1 MDLINTKLK
10 AIIEFVKPRQKTL
23 IIGLLGV
30 VATILVSV
38 SLAYHLAVTRIH
50 ISSNDNLKMLNESH
64 SYIDKTIKTLIDAVK
79 DNLNNLKLQIS
90 TQNSENDASFL
101 RLEEKDSGLKAKVD
115 DLRVDSEDSRNSLKE
130 TIEERSLME
139 TRF

>member
-79 DNLNNLKLQIS
+79 DNLNNIK
-90 TQNSENDASFL
+90 
-101 RLEEKDSGLKAKVD
+101 
-115 DLRVDSEDSRNSLKE
+115 
-130 TIEERSLME
+130 
-139 TRF
+139 